1 MKRILIVCV
10 SYNSYKVLYEY
21 IRSIDVAAKEA
32 LDIAEVVV
40 AIADNTYENFEDILP
55 EVRHIEIKVFPY
67 HKNWGYMGGI
77 VAVLQDLG
85 RDYVSSFNYVI
96 ASNVDLSLSKSFFVS
111 LCRREFA
118 EDVAWIAPSIYRQ
131 DKSNEN
137 PFQLNRISKI
147 KFNLLIVMYSFPPLY
162 NFYQRLSKSQQ
173 KDIKREDK
181 LEEKIIFAGMG
192 SIFIFTRSF
201 MEKAYPLTF
210 PCFMYG
216 EEVYY
221 GELVYRNNMK
231 TLFVPSIE
239 VYDIGAV
246 STGKLSLKQK
256 CDMNKDSL
264 KTIKQ
269 MFNTDKI

>member
-96 ASNVDLSLSKSFFVS
+96 ASNVDLSLSKSFFRNIFSINKRIPNNIPHNIKFQAAPCQRPVS
-111 LCRREFA
+111 
-118 EDVAWIAPSIYRQ
+118 IHTTSI
-131 DKSNEN
+131 
-137 PFQLNRISKI
+137 FRIN
-147 KFNLLIVMYSFPPLY
+147 FNLLTLFPPSGIY
-162 NFYQRLSKSQQ
+162 
-173 KDIKREDK
+173 
-181 LEEKIIFAGMG
+181 M
-192 SIFIFTRSF
+192 
-201 MEKAYPLTF
+201 
-210 PCFMYG
+210 
-216 EEVYY
+216 
-221 GELVYRNNMK
+221 
-231 TLFVPSIE
+231 
-239 VYDIGAV
+239 
-246 STGKLSLKQK
+246 
-256 CDMNKDSL
+256 
-264 KTIKQ
+264 
-269 MFNTDKI
+269 